1 MHTNE
6 PRELEGVE
14 LGYDPRDIQLKPII
28 KVVVYFFAFTIF
40 FFGMGAI
47 IWINR
52 GYGSR
57 SRFDARK
64 PPITGPRV
72 QGNITA
78 KIDIMKMRQ
87 AETHYLTTYG
97 TEGGKQRIPVDHA
110 MELLSERGLPAI
122 SSDEPAKS
130 PGNTIQDNAV
140 GMSSTPS
147 ERAPVSPA
155 PISP

>member
-6 PRELEGVE
+6 PREVEGIE
-14 LGYDPRDIQLKPII
+14 LGYDPRDINIKPIV
-28 KVVVYFFAFTIF
+28 KVVGYFFGFTIL
-40 FFGMGAI
+40 FFGLGAA
-47 IWINR
+47 IWINKR
-52 GYGSR
+52 YGIQP
-57 SRFDARK
+57 RFDGRK
-64 PPITGPRV
+64 PPIEGPRV

-87 AETHYLTTYG
+87 AETHYMTTYG
-97 TEGGKQRIPVDHA
+97 NEGGKQRIPVERA

-122 SSDEPAKS
+122 ASDEQAKS
-130 PGNTIQDNAV
+130 PGNTIQDNAI

-155 PISP
+155 PVSP